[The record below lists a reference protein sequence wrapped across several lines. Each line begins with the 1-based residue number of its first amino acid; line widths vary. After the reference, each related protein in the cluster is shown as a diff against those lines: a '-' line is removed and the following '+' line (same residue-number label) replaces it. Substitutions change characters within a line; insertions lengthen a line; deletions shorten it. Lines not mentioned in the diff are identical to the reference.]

1 MVGRTRRTGRIV
13 GVVRHQATIDGPR
26 DKVFSY
32 VDGYQNVSEYMF
44 GVTRFEPTT
53 EQTSGLG
60 ATFAV
65 SIDVGPKALKSVVKC
80 TEYVENELITLEAI
94 EGFGAN
100 TTWRFADAD
109 GGSAT
114 DMDVEFSYTLPGGMA
129 GKLLGKIIGPFA
141 AQAVRHTEV
150 TIGKK
155 VGAAG

>member
-1 MVGRTRRTGRIV
+1 M
-13 GVVRHQATIDGPR
+13 VRHQARIDGPR
-26 DKVFSY
+26 EKVFSY
-32 VDGYQNVSEYMF
+32 VDGYQNVSEYLF

-53 EQTSGLG
+53 DQTSGLG

-65 SIDVGPKALKSVVKC
+65 SMEVGPKTLNSVVKC

-94 EGFGAN
+94 EGFAAN

-114 DMDVEFSYTLPGGMA
+114 DMDVEFTYTLPGGMA
-129 GKLLGKIIGPFA
+129 GKLLGKVVGPFA
-141 AQAVRHTEV
+141 AQAVRQTET

-155 VGAAG
+155 VRATG

>member
-1 MVGRTRRTGRIV
+1 M
-13 GVVRHQATIDGPR
+13 GVVRHQARIDGPR
-26 DKVFSY
+26 ERVFEY

-65 SIDVGPKALKSVVKC
+65 TIDVGPKALKSIVKC
-80 TEYVENELITLEAI
+80 TEYVENELIALEAI

-100 TTWRFADAD
+100 TRWRFADAD
-109 GGSAT
+109 GGSGT
-114 DMDVEFSYTLPGGMA
+114 DLDVEFSYTLPGGMA

-155 VGAAG
+155 VGATG